1 MSNNLN
7 NLVMKKVIGLI
18 FLMLFLISSTSTKI
32 ATSKSFVNS
41 SLEGTWELINRFNY
55 DGINV
60 TDTIQNINGYRQ
72 VKIYS
77 KGKVMWT
84 RYSPDDPVE
93 WFGYGSYSN
102 TNNELEERLEFG
114 SETMM
119 KIQDTIQSFKFELQL
134 DNDSYR
140 QITTDENGNK
150 IFSEN
155 YVRID

>member
-1 MSNNLN
+1 
-7 NLVMKKVIGLI
+7 MKKVIGLI
-18 FLMLFLISSTSTKI
+18 LLLFILVSTATKTT
-32 ATSKSFVNS
+32 AVKSLENP

-60 TDTIQNINGYRQ
+60 TDTIPNINGYRQ

-84 RYSPDDPVE
+84 RYSPDDPAE

-102 TNNELEERLEFG
+102 TNSVLQEQLEFG

-119 KIQDTIQSFKFELQL
+119 KIQDTVQVFKFELQL
-134 DNDSYR
+134 DPDNFR
-140 QITTDENGNK
+140 QITVDDKGNR
-150 IFSEN
+150 IQSEN
-155 YVRID
+155 YARID